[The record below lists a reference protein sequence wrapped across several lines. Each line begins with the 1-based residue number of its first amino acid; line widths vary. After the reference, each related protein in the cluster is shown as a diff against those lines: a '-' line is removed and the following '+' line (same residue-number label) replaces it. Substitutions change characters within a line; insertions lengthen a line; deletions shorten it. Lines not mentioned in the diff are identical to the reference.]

1 MPFARV
7 TLLKGKSDEYIAAV
21 SDSIHQALVDAFE
34 VPPTD
39 KFQAFHELEPGR
51 LIFDRH
57 YLGGPRS
64 DDFLVI
70 AISAGRPRTT
80 ATKQAFYKRLVELL
94 AEKPGLRKEDVM
106 VVISM
111 SQREDWSF
119 SNGEAQLLA
128 GAPV

>member
-7 TLLKGKSDEYIAAV
+7 TLLKGKPDEYIAAV
-21 SDSIHQALVDAFE
+21 SDSIHQALVDKYE

-57 YLGGPRS
+57 YFGGPRS

-70 AISAGRPRTT
+70 AITAGRPRTT

-94 AEKPGLRKEDVM
+94 GDKPGVRKEDVM
-106 VVISM
+106 VIIGTSE
-111 SQREDWSF
+111 RDEWSF
-119 SNGEAQLLA
+119 SSGEAQMVA
-128 GAPV
+128 SA

>member
-80 ATKQAFYKRLVELL
+80 ATKLAFYKRLVELL
-94 AEKPGLRKEDVM
+94 AKKPGLRKEDVM

-111 SQREDWSF
+111 SRREDWSF
-119 SNGEAQLLA
+119 SNGEAQLLV
-128 GAPV
+128 GVPV

>member
-70 AISAGRPRTT
+70 AVSAGRPRTT
-80 ATKQAFYKRLVELL
+80 ATKLAFYTRLVELL
-94 AEKPGLRKEDVM
+94 AKKPGLRKEDVM

-111 SQREDWSF
+111 SRREDWSF
-119 SNGEAQLLA
+119 SNGEAQLLV
-128 GAPV
+128 GLPV